1 MRFVVALCLLS
12 LAFASAVHAQVKPL
26 DPPSPLDAPPA
37 DAVEFAPGMHYR
49 VLSPAPGEKVY
60 PKADYV
66 EFSANAWSADGETR
80 INASQ
85 SGKILGSMPLLAEAQ
100 PSMVQMIRNTPVGET
115 RRWWVDAERMK
126 PGYPGMPELMHVLDL
141 TVHAEKD
148 PSRAPADVAGPPE
161 DAIRTASGLAYK
173 VLERGNRAPGSPAP
187 DHLVQVHYTGWT
199 TAGQVFDSSLYRDRP
214 ATFPLSRLIEGWRE
228 GLMLM
233 QRGDSFRFW
242 IPGELAYDN
251 MEGAD
256 KPKGM
261 LVFDVT
267 LLSFGP
273 PARAPRPVRE
283 ADGEPVEAAK
293 DAATR
298 PAD

>member
-1 MRFVVALCLLS
+1 MRFVISLCLLW
-12 LAFASAVHAQVKPL
+12 LAFASAAQAQVQPL

-37 DAVEFAPGMHYR
+37 DAIELSPGIHYR

-80 INASQ
+80 INGRQ
-85 SGKILGSMPLLAEAQ
+85 SGKILASMLLLSKAQ
-100 PSMVQMIRNTPVGET
+100 PAMVEMIRHTPIGET
-115 RRWWVDAERMK
+115 RRWWVEAERMK
-126 PGYPGMPELMHVLDL
+126 PGYPGMPELMHVLEI
-141 TVHAEKD
+141 TVHGEKD
-148 PSRAPADVAGPPE
+148 PARAPADVAGPPE

-173 VLERGNRAPGSPAP
+173 VLERGHRAPGSPAP
-187 DHLVQVHYTGWT
+187 DDLVQVHYTGWT
-199 TAGQVFDSSLYRDRP
+199 TNGQVFDSSLYRDRP

-242 IPGELAYDN
+242 IPGDLAYDKL
-251 MEGAD
+251 EGAD

-267 LLSFGP
+267 LLAFGP
-273 PARAPRPVRE
+273 PARPAAPARKAGDTPAPAASGGTPRE
-283 ADGEPVEAAK
+283 
-293 DAATR
+293 
-298 PAD
+298 